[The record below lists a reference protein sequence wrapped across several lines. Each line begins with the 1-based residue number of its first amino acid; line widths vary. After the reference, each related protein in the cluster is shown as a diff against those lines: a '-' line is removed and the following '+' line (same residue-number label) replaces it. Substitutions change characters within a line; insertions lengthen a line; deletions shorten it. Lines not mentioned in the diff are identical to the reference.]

1 MKLQL
6 AALIRNDLWRRRWS
20 NLRILP
26 RQSWRG
32 RSLWWRL
39 RWSISVVDMID
50 SIRQRMSA
58 LYRWRL
64 SRLRNLVVG
73 RYGMHYSNLRGLTP
87 FSFAVQ
93 KVWNKKKFN
102 TARAANVTCKSF
114 VTGPCFVSQTM
125 PAEARQ
131 ARLILGSFFSCR
143 ISFCSSC
150 LSRDAPSIFDTN
162 RGSRK

>member
-73 RYGMHYSNLRGLTP
+73 RYGMHYSKLRGLTP

-93 KVWNKKKFN
+93 MVWNKKKFN
-102 TARAANVTCKSF
+102 TARAVKVTCKQF
-114 VTGPCFVSQTM
+114 VTGPRS
-125 PAEARQ
+125 PRQ
-131 ARLILGSFFSCR
+131 AHLRNVRNFASHSESLV
-143 ISFCSSC
+143 
-150 LSRDAPSIFDTN
+150 SRDASIFDTN
-162 RGSRK
+162 RGSRR

>member
-73 RYGMHYSNLRGLTP
+73 RYGMHYSKLRGLTP

-93 KVWNKKKFN
+93 MVWDKKKFN
-102 TARAANVTCKSF
+102 TARALKVTCKQF
-114 VTGPCFVSQTM
+114 VTGPRI
-125 PAEARQ
+125 AHD
-131 ARLILGSFFSCR
+131 RLIFAMFASHSESLV
-143 ISFCSSC
+143 
-150 LSRDAPSIFDTN
+150 SRDASIFDTN
-162 RGSRK
+162 RGSRR